1 MARSP
6 KSFTPVQAYEKI
18 SSYCAYQERS
28 HKEVRNKLYEF
39 GMHRGEVDEILTRLI
54 TDGFLNE
61 QRFAKAFAGGKF
73 RMKKWGRNKII
84 HELEAHG
91 VAPKC
96 IQIGLNEI
104 DAADYRKTLARLVNK
119 KLTETREENPFKKR
133 NLVARFVIGKGYEPE
148 AVWEMLKELPAD
160 ENVRRTTKRGG
171 STD

>member
-1 MARSP
+1 MTRSTR
-6 KSFTPVQAYEKI
+6 SFTPTQAYEKI

-28 HKEVRNKLYEF
+28 HKEVRNKLYEY
-39 GMHRGEVDEILTRLI
+39 GLHRGEVDELLSRLI

-73 RMKKWGRNKII
+73 RIKKWGRNKIV

-96 IQIGLNEI
+96 IRLGLNEI
-104 DAADYRKTLARLVNK
+104 NATDYKKTLLQLVSK
-119 KLTETREENPFKKR
+119 KLAETKEENPFKRR

-148 AVWEMLKELPAD
+148 LVWDLLKELPSD
-160 ENVRRTTKRGG
+160 
-171 STD
+171 

>member
-1 MARSP
+1 MTRSTR
-6 KSFTPVQAYEKI
+6 SFTPIQAYEKI

-39 GMHRGEVDEILTRLI
+39 GLHRGDVDEILTRLI

-73 RMKKWGRNKII
+73 RTKKWGRNKIV

-96 IQIGLNEI
+96 IQLGLKEI
-104 DAADYRKTLARLVNK
+104 DATEYRKTLLKLIGK
-119 KLTETREENPFKKR
+119 KLTETKEENPFKRK
-133 NLVARFVIGKGYEPE
+133 NLIARFVIGKGYEPE
-148 AVWEMLKELPAD
+148 TVWDLLKELAAD
-160 ENVRRTTKRGG
+160 EKVTRTTKR
-171 STD
+171 DDE